1 MVIDPSIP
9 ARYLDAGLSVLPAIR
24 ERKHPAVGSWKAYQ
38 DRLPSDNEVEA
49 WFANRQDALCLVCGT
64 ISGNLEVIDFDNGGE
79 LFEKWKSQI
88 PAELFARMVVERTPS
103 GGYHVVYRCE
113 EPIQGNMKL
122 AMGKR
127 DEKVVTL
134 IETRG
139 EGGLFL
145 CAPSGGYELLQ
156 GDFEALPVLT
166 VEDRKALLRVGFA
179 LNEFVEDAPESKSD
193 VSSGTT
199 FAVRPGDDYN
209 QRGNIR
215 ELLLRYGWTYM
226 EKKDGSEL
234 FRRPGKNSGGC
245 SASLKDGVFYVFSSN
260 AYPFQSD
267 KGYSAF
273 QVYSLLVH
281 NGDFTKAAD
290 DLLQQGY
297 GNDTAPDVDLSDFW
311 NKLDAPLTVLAPEPV
326 AEEQEL
332 FVSVADFMSRHS
344 ELRPPIIHGF
354 LREGETMNI
363 IASPKTGKS
372 WLVLD
377 LAVSVAMG
385 YEWQGYPCNQGRVL
399 IIDNELHP
407 DVLTWRLNQVLVERG
422 VTQERL
428 RDRLFIFSQRGR
440 LQDINFMGT
449 YMDRLAKGNF
459 KMIIVDA
466 FYRVMPKNMDEN
478 DNGTMASVYNL
489 IDRYAGTTGA
499 AFVLI
504 HHTTKG
510 VQANKAITD
519 VSAGAGSQSRAC
531 DTHVVLRRHEE
542 EGVVVMDGVCRSFAP
557 PTPCCLRFSF
567 PVWNRDDTLN
577 PAELEGREIQ
587 PKRTKSD
594 PVSDIDNVVAILDTP
609 MSKGKLEA
617 KVQIELG
624 YSYHKAREIVNTALE
639 LGAIEER
646 TIPNPSGRG
655 RSITEIFT
663 PQ

>member
-449 YMDRLAKGNF
+449 YIDQLAKGNF

-519 VSAGAGSQSRAC
+519 VGAGAGSQSRAC

>member
-1 MVIDPSIP
+1 M
-9 ARYLDAGLSVLPAIR
+9 
-24 ERKHPAVGSWKAYQ
+24 
-38 DRLPSDNEVEA
+38 
-49 WFANRQDALCLVCGT
+49 
-64 ISGNLEVIDFDNGGE
+64 
-79 LFEKWKSQI
+79 
-88 PAELFARMVVERTPS
+88 
-103 GGYHVVYRCE
+103 
-113 EPIQGNMKL
+113 
-122 AMGKR
+122 
-127 DEKVVTL
+127 
-134 IETRG
+134 
-139 EGGLFL
+139 
-145 CAPSGGYELLQ
+145 
-156 GDFEALPVLT
+156 PVLS
-166 VEDRKALLRVGFA
+166 VEDRKTLLRVGFS
-179 LNEFVEDAPESKSD
+179 LNEFVEEEPEPRQEPG
-193 VSSGTT
+193 SSTS
-199 FAVRPGDDYN
+199 FSVRPGDDYN
-209 QRGNIR
+209 QRGNIK

-245 SASLKDGVFYVFSSN
+245 SASLKDGVFYVFSTN
-260 AYPFQSD
+260 AYPFQSE

-273 QVYSLLVH
+273 QVYAQLVH

-290 DLLQQGY
+290 DLMRQGY
-297 GNDTAPDVDLSDFW
+297 GKNAIPDVDLSAIFDSP
-311 NKLDAPLTVLAPEPV
+311 APKETASPAESPV
-326 AEEQEL
+326 PEQEL
-332 FVSVADFMSRHS
+332 FVSVAEFMSRHS
-344 ELRPPIIHGF
+344 ELRPPIIQGF

-385 YEWQGYPCNQGRVL
+385 YDWQGFPCNQGRVL

-428 RDRLFIFSQRGR
+428 RDRMFIFSQRGR

-519 VSAGAGSQSRAC
+519 VGAGAGSQSRAC
-531 DTHVVLRRHEE
+531 DTHVVLRRHQE

-557 PTPCCLRFSF
+557 PSPCCLRFSF